1 MIQFNVML
9 DVTSDESPVP
19 TIRTKETLDTLTS
32 GQVLKVVTSKESTI
46 KNIRTLVANNPFEL
60 LDNMKK
66 RRRICVFYQKII
78 AM

>member
-1 MIQFNVML
+1 MMIQFNAML

-60 LDNMKK
+60 LDNMKNEEGF
-66 RRRICVFYQKII
+66 VFLIKKL
-78 AM
+78 

>member
-1 MIQFNVML
+1 MMIQFNVML

-60 LDNMKK
+60 LDNMKNEEGF
-66 RRRICVFYQKII
+66 VFFIKKL
-78 AM
+78 

>member
-1 MIQFNVML
+1 MKMIQFNVML

-60 LDNMKK
+60 LDNMKNEEGF
-66 RRRICVFYQKII
+66 VFFIKKL
-78 AM
+78 

>member
-1 MIQFNVML
+1 MKMIQFNVML

-32 GQVLKVVTSKESTI
+32 GQVLKVVASKESTI

-60 LDNMKK
+60 LDNMKNEEGF
-66 RRRICVFYQKII
+66 VFFIKKL
-78 AM
+78 

>member
-1 MIQFNVML
+1 MMMIQFNVIL

-46 KNIRTLVANNPFEL
+46 KNIRTLVANSPFEL
-60 LDNMKK
+60 LDNIKNEEGFVFFIKK
-66 RRRICVFYQKII
+66 L
-78 AM
+78 

>member
-19 TIRTKETLDTLTS
+19 TIRTKETLDTLAS
-32 GQVLKVVTSKESTI
+32 GEVLKVVTSKESTV

-60 LDNMKK
+60 LDNRKNKEGFVFFIKK
-66 RRRICVFYQKII
+66 L
-78 AM
+78 